1 MYIPKCEQMDFMCII
16 YQPVDVVKFEFF
28 IKTYL

>member
-16 YQPVDVVKFEFF
+16 YQLVDVVKFEFF